1 MKPVSPVIPGHEE
14 SEHIL
19 AKNQPQYQP
28 LPVLVTGDEER
39 RMISRWEFTDEERD
53 LIASGGSLLVQQ
65 LTFGNLFQ
73 PVAFSI
79 VSGSGDQTEP
89 EDEFDANDSLGG

>member
-1 MKPVSPVIPGHEE
+1 MKPVSPVIPGQEE
-14 SEHIL
+14 FEHVL
-19 AKNQPQYQP
+19 AKNQPQYQA

-39 RMISRWEFTDEERD
+39 RMTSRWEFTDEERG

-73 PVAFSI
+73 PLVLSVVQSEVKENMNAE
-79 VSGSGDQTEP
+79 T
-89 EDEFDANDSLGG
+89 